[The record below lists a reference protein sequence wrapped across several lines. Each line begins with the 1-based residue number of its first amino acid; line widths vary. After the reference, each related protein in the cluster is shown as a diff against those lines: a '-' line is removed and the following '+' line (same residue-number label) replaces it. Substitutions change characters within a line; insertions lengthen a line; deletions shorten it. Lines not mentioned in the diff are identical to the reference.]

1 MAGRQDPALCTRILA
16 LRDYRDVKDVIE
28 HAPDDD
34 PRKKAVGE
42 THQARIWNA
51 LMHVKQ
57 ERMTLEE
64 AEKALE
70 EAEKTLNEG
79 GE

>member
-1 MAGRQDPALCTRILA
+1 MAGRQDPVLCARILS

-34 PRKKAVGE
+34 PRKKAVGA
-42 THQARIWNA
+42 TRPARIWNA

-57 ERMTLEE
+57 KRMTLEE
-64 AEKALE
+64 AEL
-70 EAEKTLNEG
+70 TLNEG